1 MSDEYAKHY
10 DLDMPVSLFERL
22 KEQSIYFFLK
32 QAQEIVNGQDLPQNL
47 RNGLFNGC
55 TTVWDFPEPL
65 LPKWLGYR
73 SGSSTAIREP
83 SGRYSGRFVNIG
95 GSAPWVGGEVY
106 LLPVV
111 QIPKIGFRIANRT
124 RNLDQGIWYFTEDER
139 FQQTGQVWNQ
149 YAKRIE
155 KKPYEDFFPPLGTPD
170 HAVDEI
176 SKELSDAVSTMAQG
190 PIEKEVISVAKGSSE
205 VVIDIEPSTTAATPP
220 EQRNSQVRTEAVR
233 TSANSSG
240 RSL

>member
-1 MSDEYAKHY
+1 MSTPQAAWWLGVQTGLALLRVIIWIWDPKFDNYDDFRVRDIPVYNQTHFQGQELAALLFSMSDEYAKHY

-55 TTVWDFPEPL
+55 TAVWDFPEPL

-139 FQQTGQVWNQ
+139 FQQTG
-149 YAKRIE
+149 
-155 KKPYEDFFPPLGTPD
+155 
-170 HAVDEI
+170 
-176 SKELSDAVSTMAQG
+176 
-190 PIEKEVISVAKGSSE
+190 
-205 VVIDIEPSTTAATPP
+205 
-220 EQRNSQVRTEAVR
+220 
-233 TSANSSG
+233 
-240 RSL
+240 